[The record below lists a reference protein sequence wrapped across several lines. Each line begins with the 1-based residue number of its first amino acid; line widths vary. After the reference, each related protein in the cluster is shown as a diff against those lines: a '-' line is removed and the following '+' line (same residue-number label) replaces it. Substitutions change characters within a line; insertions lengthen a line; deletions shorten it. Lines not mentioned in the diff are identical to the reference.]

1 MTPDAASITEQLA
14 ILDDPAGTRKTR
26 LDHELTPAQ
35 RTSVYMWLED
45 REESYSTA
53 STRIAREF
61 GVKGI
66 SRLMLQKFH
75 QTRRVAAAKR
85 NLAQQAEATQ
95 EIVMAGSDAETV
107 EDAVVAMLINRAM
120 EVVNMPKIT
129 PSFYREV
136 VGLVVRLREQK
147 ISMERLKLE
156 RARFELDVA
165 DLVMKH
171 LDKLKAS
178 GALQVEDRSEAA
190 KRIREELFGKYTKEQ
205 LSATSLASC

>member
-1 MTPDAASITEQLA
+1 MQSRREYGTFSLKVNAAITATDADS
-14 ILDDPAGTRKTR
+14 
-26 LDHELTPAQ
+26 
-35 RTSVYMWLED
+35 
-45 REESYSTA
+45 
-53 STRIAREF
+53 
-61 GVKGI
+61 
-66 SRLMLQKFH
+66 
-75 QTRRVAAAKR
+75 
-85 NLAQQAEATQ
+85 
-95 EIVMAGSDAETV
+95 V

-171 LDKLKAS
+171 IDKLKAS
-178 GALQVEDRSEAA
+178 GALQVEDRGEAA
-190 KRIREELFGKYTKEQ
+190 KKIRETMFGKYTKEQ
-205 LSATSLASC
+205 LEAAALAVT